1 METRRLLY
9 VLSSGRSQVRA
20 ARALRFFLRSSP
32 AASSHMQA
40 YSATLR
46 TRARSA
52 DCLTITGCRG
62 RASQLSGSLIGLYYL
77 SGQHLAL
84 SRSRLGEQSV
94 AAHVDGAWPLAARI
108 GHKSSSLP
116 CTRALMHR
124 SCRTDAN
131 RPYFV
136 TVRDPVADGGGSHA
150 SSVVPTR
157 ARTIAIW
164 SRTATATSLSLARW
178 HQYAHVTCCERVQR
192 RLFAYVRHSAIAH
205 ARDEQTFV

>member
-84 SRSRLGEQSV
+84 YAQSTRRAVSGRPRGRSV
-94 AAHVDGAWPLAARI
+94 AAGSAD
-108 GHKSSSLP
+108 
-116 CTRALMHR
+116 
-124 SCRTDAN
+124 
-131 RPYFV
+131 RPQIIV
-136 TVRDPVADGGGSHA
+136 ATVHA
-150 SSVVPTR
+150 CAHASVVPHGRKQALLCDSAGSSGRRRWLSRPVYCAYAR
-157 ARTIAIW
+157 AYYCNLVENSDGYKSITGAVAPICACDV
-164 SRTATATSLSLARW
+164 L
-178 HQYAHVTCCERVQR
+178 
-192 RLFAYVRHSAIAH
+192 
-205 ARDEQTFV
+205 